1 LSVRQVLGIGRIIG
15 AGAGR
20 VGIYQHSDMESV
32 FAACA
37 QRLCTTVEKR
47 VTRRDGI
54 MLLALLGFCHLKKQA

>member
-1 LSVRQVLGIGRIIG
+1 
-15 AGAGR
+15 

>member
-15 AGAGR
+15 AGAGI
-20 VGIYQHSDMESV
+20 VYQHSDMESL

-37 QRLCTTVEKR
+37 QRLCAAVEKR

-54 MLLALLGFCHLKKQA
+54 MMLVLLGFCHLKKQA